1 MPFRR
6 NFSAQSSMH
15 LSTLEKYPFL
25 YTKYY
30 DVFSR
35 LWCHHSPVSKK
46 KKNTGLK
53 TLKMLKKNAKKKE
66 KMDAIHTDERSRD
79 WWRKSVM
86 SKRLLSSQTA
96 APASFFVLNILHL
109 LLNDTVY
116 KIRWG

>member
-25 YTKYY
+25 YAKYY

-35 LWCHHSPVSKK
+35 LWCHHSAVSKK
-46 KKNTGLK
+46 KTKKHRFENTQNA
-53 TLKMLKKNAKKKE
+53 KKKKKE
-66 KMDAIHTDERSRD
+66 KMDAIQTDERSRD

-96 APASFFVLNILHL
+96 ASFFVLNILHL